1 MSHRFF
7 KIVVKSFPTHEVRAM
22 GQKLEGSCGF
32 SAAEALGIRWI
43 TPCFHPHGMVLS
55 CQQRL
60 KRSSRVGVRDGQHLN
75 IYHIWDL
82 VEWARG
88 GL

>member
-7 KIVVKSFPTHEVRAM
+7 KMVVKSFPTHDVRAM
-22 GQKLEGSCGF
+22 GRKLEGSCGL
-32 SAAEALGIRWI
+32 STAEALGIRWI

-60 KRSSRVGVRDGQHLN
+60 KRSSRARGERWAALE
-75 IYHIWDL
+75 YHIWDL
-82 VEWARG
+82 V
-88 GL
+88 